1 MRSLV
6 VKKKSDVNSKRKKK
20 LKWNKEL
27 ANLASSD
34 NYDRRESGLSSR
46 SEIVRIMKLVSWNV
60 RGMNIDLKRAMLK
73 DVFKSAKGEF
83 LFLQETKM
91 EIMVMLWYDLYV
103 HFGTLVL
110 FLPLFREVRWNS
122 TGVELKV
129 VANGGCAC

>member
-1 MRSLV
+1 
-6 VKKKSDVNSKRKKK
+6 
-20 LKWNKEL
+20 
-27 ANLASSD
+27 
-34 NYDRRESGLSSR
+34 
-46 SEIVRIMKLVSWNV
+46 MKLVSWNV

-103 HFGTLVL
+103 HFGTLEL

-129 VANGGCAC
+129 VANGGCVCW